1 MAITKINYNALG
13 LVRALWRNYKENDN
27 APISLAQLA
36 DMASV
41 EPKSGYLSAVKK
53 MVKLE
58 TVKDGAEIFVTTTYT
73 YRTKCGVYTRE
84 EEKTSAVT
92 GYRLAADTDLDAIE
106 KLLSPQTDDTA
117 EGA

>member
-1 MAITKINYNALG
+1 MAITKINCNALG
-13 LVRALWRNYKENDN
+13 LVRALWRNYQENDN

-36 DMASV
+36 DMAGV

-58 TVKDGAEIFVTTTYT
+58 TVKDGAEVFVTTTYT
-73 YRTKCGVYTRE
+73 YRSKCGIYTRE

-92 GYRLAADTDLDAIE
+92 GYRLAADADFDAIE
-106 KLLSPQTDDTA
+106 KLIAPQDIDAA